1 MLSWEIQAFLEEHNY
16 ELTSDE
22 YMELTPQKCSQIS
35 RLYYNT
41 EDNTFH
47 LYTYDGYNWV
57 FKVKRI

>member
-22 YMELTPQKCSQIS
+22 YMELTPQKFSQIS